1 MAKIALTPRMMA
13 FGDCAVAT
21 VGLLAIIVATS
32 KSIAAEWQG
41 QIGAIVW
48 IATVLFAIEIHLCA
62 EFVRAAGVPW
72 MTGWVRAVTGYL
84 RTPAGSIDLMA
95 VLAIPI
101 PTLLGLND
109 ESARLFGLVWVLKY
123 ARYSSGLVL
132 LGRVMRNAA
141 DSLLSVLLGFVI
153 VLIAAANAMYLLE
166 GESQPDQFGSI
177 PLAMWWAIVTL
188 TTTGYGDVTPLTVL
202 GRMLGGI
209 VMVCGIA
216 MFGLM
221 AGILAS
227 GFADELRRREF
238 LQTWDL
244 VARVPFFHDLGA
256 DKIAAV
262 ARLLKRREMSAGQ
275 VVMRRGQPGEAMY
288 FVVEGEVEVDLV
300 SGPVRLAHG
309 KFFGEM
315 ALITGE
321 PRSVTVTAKETCLLL
336 ELDVADF
343 RQLAGDSPELL
354 RAIADEAAR
363 RRG

>member
-1 MAKIALTPRMMA
+1 MIRIAITPRLLA

-21 VGLLAIIVATS
+21 IGLLAIIVATS
-32 KSIAAEWQG
+32 KMIAVDWAG
-41 QIGAIVW
+41 LIGVIVW
-48 IATVLFAIEIHLCA
+48 IATVLFAMEIILRA
-62 EFVRAAGVPW
+62 KFVRVTGVPR
-72 MTGWVRAVTGYL
+72 MMGWVRAVNGYL
-84 RTPAGSIDLMA
+84 RTPAGLINMIA

-101 PTLLGLND
+101 PTLAGLSD
-109 ESARLFGLVWVLKY
+109 QSARLFGLFWVLKY
-123 ARYSSGLVL
+123 ARYSAGLVL
-132 LGRVMRNAA
+132 LGRVLRNAA
-141 DSLLSVLLGFVI
+141 DSLLSVMLGFLI

-202 GRMLGGI
+202 GRLLGGI

-275 VVMRRGQPGEAMY
+275 VVMRRGQSGDAMY

-309 KFFGEM
+309 QFFGEM

-321 PRSVTVTAKETCLLL
+321 PRSVTVTAKEPCLLL

-354 RAIADEAAR
+354 RAIADEAGR
-363 RRG
+363 RRS